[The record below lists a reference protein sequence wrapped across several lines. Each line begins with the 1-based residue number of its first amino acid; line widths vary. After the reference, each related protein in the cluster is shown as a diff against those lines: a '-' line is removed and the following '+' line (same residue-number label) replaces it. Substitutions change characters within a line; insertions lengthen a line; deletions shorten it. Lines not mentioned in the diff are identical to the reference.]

1 MAVTTKDK
9 EKRNWVS
16 LDVLKPRVCVVVR
29 SIETEDEDI
38 KRMKTLGICI
48 GRQLEVVRSGDPL
61 VVRVFG
67 SRLGIS
73 ASLGARVW
81 LEICEKGHCSLLG
94 KDIE

>member
-1 MAVTTKDK
+1 MAVTTK

-16 LDVLKPRVCVVVR
+16 LDVLKPRVCAVVR
-29 SIETEDEDI
+29 SIETEDDEV

-48 GRQLEVVRSGDPL
+48 GRQLEVVRAGDPM

-81 LEICEKGHCSLLG
+81 LEICENGHCSLREN
-94 KDIE
+94 DSE